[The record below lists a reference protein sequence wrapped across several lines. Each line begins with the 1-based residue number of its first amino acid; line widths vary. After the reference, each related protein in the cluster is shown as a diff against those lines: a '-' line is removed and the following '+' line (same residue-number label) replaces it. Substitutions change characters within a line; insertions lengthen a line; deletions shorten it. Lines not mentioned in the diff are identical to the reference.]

1 MPSAR
6 NLIIALDLPTGE
18 EAIAMAE
25 QLAPL
30 GVSFKVGM
38 QLYYAEGIQVIEEV
52 QSFQPDTPVFVDL
65 KLHDI
70 PNTVARAAE
79 SLVTQGVGF
88 FNVHCTGG
96 KAMMAGAVEAAR
108 ARAQLLRRPKPIVI
122 GVTVLTSWE
131 EQAFQTELKVSD
143 DTTAYAVHLAQL
155 AKEAGLDGV
164 VCSPQEAA
172 KIRAACGPDFLLVT
186 PGVRPASSASND
198 QARFLTPAQA
208 IAEGA
213 THLVV
218 GRPVTA
224 APDPVAAA
232 KAILNEMSVTV

>member
-1 MPSAR
+1 MPNAS

-38 QLYYAEGIQVIEEV
+38 QLFYAEGIHVVEEI
-52 QSFQPDTPVFVDL
+52 QSLQSGVPVFVDL

-70 PNTVARAAE
+70 PNTVGRAAE

-96 KAMMAGAVEAAR
+96 KAMMTAAVEAAR
-108 ARAQLLRRPKPIVI
+108 SRAQTLRQPKPIVI

-131 EQAFQTELKVSD
+131 EQAFQQELKIT
-143 DTTAYAVHLAQL
+143 DTTTSYAVHLAKSAQ
-155 AKEAGLDGV
+155 EAGLDGV
-164 VCSPQEAA
+164 VCSAQEAS
-172 KIRAACGPDFLLVT
+172 KIREACGSDFLLVT
-186 PGVRPASSASND
+186 PGIRPTSSAVND
-198 QARFLTPAQA
+198 QARILTPAQA
-208 IAEGA
+208 MEQGA

-224 APDPVAAA
+224 SENPVAAA
-232 KAILNEMSVTV
+232 QAILNEMSVAK